1 VLHVGRGNDVIAF
14 NRGDG
19 VDTVHGGCDGG
30 NTLSFGGGIGHSD
43 LSLSREG
50 KDLVVNVGAA
60 ERVVLKNWYKG
71 MKSVESLQL
80 VSDAGVETFDFLG
93 LVRSFDAARAASPG
107 VSSWALTNA
116 LLQWHLSHSEDE
128 ALGGD
133 LAYWYGKNRGLRGI
147 SIQAAQQVIG
157 APGFGSDAQSL
168 RPFEGLQEGFA
179 KIA

>member
-1 VLHVGRGNDVIAF
+1 
-14 NRGDG
+14 
-19 VDTVHGGCDGG
+19 
-30 NTLSFGGGIGHSD
+30 
-43 LSLSREG
+43 
-50 KDLVVNVGAA
+50 
-60 ERVVLKNWYKG
+60 
-71 MKSVESLQL
+71 VENLQL
-80 VSDAGVETFDFLG
+80 VGDSGVETFDFLG
-93 LVRSFDAARAASPG
+93 LVRSFDTARAASPG

-157 APGFGSDAQSL
+157 AQGFGSDAQSL